1 MRKQKPTQ
9 EPGHN
14 PAQEPAQ
21 EQGHVGTR
29 ANQRVQARPN
39 QRGQSRGGSG
49 VQARVQSRM
58 GTRAVAGMAALALA
72 LAGCATGAG
81 SADGAGNSGAGEG
94 GVAVQ
99 SGGGGAGSG
108 QTDPTGDLPVVVV
121 SSFPL
126 LYIAQQ
132 VGGDQVEIL
141 NLATTSGHAHDM
153 ELSPA
158 QVNQLGGT
166 DIALYLSEGFQ
177 PGVETAIQQSGV
189 DSLDGFA
196 VLEQSDTISGDPHVW
211 MNPLNI
217 ARIGEELS
225 TGLNAAN
232 PEAGAYYKENALALT
247 EAMEQIDEEYA
258 RVLADCSGETLLTA
272 HEAFGYLAARYGL
285 DQVGVLGVDPEAEPS
300 PARLLQVS
308 NLIKERG
315 IEVLFA
321 EPAAAHGHDEGDG
334 EDEHGHDGA
343 AAQAGQSQEVSASSA
358 KIAQTLGIPALALD
372 PMEVQ
377 VDPKRNIPDVF
388 ASNLAALQ
396 SGLACAAK

>member
-1 MRKQKPTQ
+1 MGTTKPTR
-9 EPGHN
+9 PGG
-14 PAQEPAQ
+14 AELTSSSEWSGGA
-21 EQGHVGTR
+21 ELTGAKSTGKSRRTTMGAR
-29 ANQRVQARPN
+29 ALA
-39 QRGQSRGGSG
+39 G
-49 VQARVQSRM
+49 V
-58 GTRAVAGMAALALA
+58 AALALA
-72 LAGCATGAG
+72 LAGC
-81 SADGAGNSGAGEG
+81 SA
-94 GVAVQ
+94 
-99 SGGGGAGSG
+99 GAGSG
-108 QTDPTGDLPVVVV
+108 AGNAGGGEGDTAMSGTSAGQTDPVGDFPIVVV

-132 VGGDQVEIL
+132 IGGDQVEII

-153 ELSPA
+153 ELSPS
-158 QVNQLGGT
+158 QVNQLGGA

-177 PGVETAIQQSGV
+177 PGVETAIQQTGI

-196 VLEQSDTISGDPHVW
+196 VLSESDAISGDPHVW

-217 ARIGEELS
+217 ARIGEELATALS
-225 TGLNAAN
+225 DAN
-232 PEAGAYYKENALALT
+232 PDAGTYYKDNALELT
-247 EAMEQIDEEYA
+247 ETMEQIDEEYA
-258 RVLADCSGETLLTA
+258 RVLADCSGETMLTA

-308 NLIKERG
+308 NLIEERG

-321 EPAAAHGHDEGDG
+321 EPAAAHAHDED
-334 EDEHGHDGA
+334 EDEGETSSADEA
-343 AAQAGQSQEVSASSA
+343 AHAARSQEVSAASA

-377 VDPKRNIPDVF
+377 VDPNRDIPDVF

-396 SGLACAAK
+396 SGLVCAAK